1 MADDARSSDNGVRRS
16 ARPLIEECAAVAD
29 TDAVPSPAP
38 DAALRGDIK
47 ALGEL
52 LGQTLV
58 RQEGQQLLDLVEQ
71 VRALTR
77 SAEPGAADEA
87 QAQLAELDLATAI
100 RLVRAF
106 SNYFYLANVTEQAH
120 RARELH
126 AERATSGSWLA
137 RAVDRIGVAIAD
149 PESKVTRDWVEEVVN
164 RLSARPVFTAHPTE
178 AARRTILGK
187 LRQIA
192 LLLDANPFPQ
202 PGTATDPV
210 AQRRAER
217 RLQELVESLWQT
229 DELRVAR
236 PEPTDEARNA
246 LYYLDELHSGAVPDV
261 LDELAAELERIGVKL
276 PVDARPLSFGTWIGG
291 DRDGNP
297 NVTPLLTLEILALQ
311 HERAVDDALKIVDG
325 LRNSLSTSTRIAK
338 ITPELEESLA
348 QDLAALPDI
357 PARYKRLNQEEPYRL
372 KATCV
377 RQKLLNTKKR
387 IAKGRA
393 HVPGHD
399 YLNGE
404 ELVADLLLMRDSL
417 LADRGELIARGSL
430 DQVIRTVSAFGLQ
443 LATLDVRE
451 HADAHHHA
459 IGQLIDRLGIES
471 WRYEDMPRE
480 YRAGLLAKEL
490 RSRRPLAKL
499 PEKIHRNGVEG
510 FDAWGGASP
519 ILDETGAKTFG
530 VFTAIR
536 ETIERFGPD
545 VIESYIISMCRG
557 VDDVYAAVLLAREAG
572 LIDLRGGRA
581 QIGFVPLLEQVS
593 ELRQADTILG
603 ELLNDPSYRK
613 LVRLRGDVQ
622 EIMLGYSDSNKDAGI
637 ATSQWEIHLAQ
648 RKLRD
653 VAHRHGVRLR
663 LFHGRGGTVG
673 RGGGPT
679 HEAIL
684 AQPWGTLEGE
694 IKVTEQGEVISD
706 KYALPS
712 LARENLELT
721 VAATLEA
728 SVLHLGPRQSADALA
743 RWSAAMGGISDA
755 AYARYRQLADDPDL
769 PRYFLASTPVDQLGD
784 LHLGS
789 RPSRRPD
796 SGAGLEG
803 LRAIPWVFG
812 WTQSRQI
819 VPGWFGVG
827 TGLASAYAAGHD
839 DVLKEMYED
848 WHFFRNF
855 LSNVAMTLAKTD
867 LRIARLYVEQLVPD
881 ELKHVFDTIVEEH
894 ELTVQ
899 QVLKV
904 SGQTE
909 LLGHDPVLA
918 RTLRIRDRYLDPIS
932 YLQVALL
939 KRHREA
945 LAAGETPDPQLSRAL
960 LLTVNGVAAGLRNTG

>member
-1 MADDARSSDNGVRRS
+1 MADTSAVSS
-16 ARPLIEECAAVAD
+16 P
-29 TDAVPSPAP
+29 PSVSP
-38 DAALRGDIK
+38 DAALRSDIK

-58 RQEGQQLLDLVEQ
+58 RQEGQALFDLVEQ
-71 VRALTR
+71 IRALTR

-87 QAQLAELDLATAI
+87 QARLAEVDLATAI

-126 AERATSGSWLA
+126 AERNTTGSWLS
-137 RAVDRIGVAIAD
+137 RAVNRIGAAIED
-149 PESKVTRDWVEEVVN
+149 PESKVTRDWVEEVIS
-164 RLSARPVFTAHPTE
+164 RLSVRPVFTAHPTE

-192 LLLDANPFPQ
+192 LLLDANPFSQ

-217 RLQELVESLWQT
+217 RLEELVESLWQT

-246 LYYLDELHSGAVPDV
+246 LYYLDELHGNAVPDV
-261 LDELAAELERIGVKL
+261 LDELASELERIGVKL
-276 PVDARPLSFGTWIGG
+276 PVDARPLSFGSWIGG

-311 HERAVDDALKIVDG
+311 HERAVDDALKIVDR
-325 LRNSLSTSTRIAK
+325 LRNSLSTSQRIAS
-338 ITPELEESLA
+338 ITPELQASVDH
-348 QDLAALPDI
+348 DLAVLSDI

-387 IAKGRA
+387 IHKSRP
-393 HVPGHD
+393 HVPGQD

-443 LATLDVRE
+443 LATLDIRE

-499 PEKIHRNGVEG
+499 PEKIHRDRRVTGVAADEEG
-510 FDAWGGASP
+510 FDAWGGAAP
-519 ILDETGAKTFG
+519 LLDDAGAKTFG
-530 VFTAIR
+530 IFTAIR

-581 QIGFVPLLEQVS
+581 EIGFVPLLEQVS

-622 EIMLGYSDSNKDAGI
+622 EVMLGYSDSNKDAGI
-637 ATSQWEIHLAQ
+637 TTSQWEIHLAQ

-679 HEAIL
+679 HEAIM

-706 KYALPS
+706 KYALPG

-728 SVLHLGPRQSADALA
+728 SVLHLGPRQSADALS
-743 RWSAAMGGISDA
+743 RWTTTMSGISDA

-769 PRYFLASTPVDQLGD
+769 PRYFLTSTPVDQLGD

-796 SGAGLEG
+796 AGAGLES

-827 TGLASAYAAGHD
+827 TGLASAYEAGQD
-839 DVLKEMYED
+839 DVLREMYED

-867 LRIARLYVEQLVPD
+867 LRIARLYVEQLVPE
-881 ELKHVFDTIVEEH
+881 ELRPVFDRIVEEH
-894 ELTVQ
+894 DLTVQ

-904 SGQTE
+904 TGQDE

-918 RTLRIRDRYLDPIS
+918 RTLQVRDRYLAPMS

-945 LAAGETPDPQLSRAL
+945 TAAGEVPDSQLSRAL

>member
-1 MADDARSSDNGVRRS
+1 
-16 ARPLIEECAAVAD
+16 VAD
-29 TDAVPSPAP
+29 IDAVSSPPPPAP

-58 RQEGQQLLDLVEQ
+58 RQEGQYLLDLVEQ
-71 VRALTR
+71 IRALTR
-77 SAEPGAADEA
+77 SAEPDAADDA
-87 QAQLAELDLATAI
+87 QARLAELDLATAI

-106 SNYFYLANVTEQAH
+106 SNYFYLANVTEQVH

-126 AERATSGSWLA
+126 TERATSGSWLT
-137 RAVDRIGVAIAD
+137 RAVDRIGAAIED
-149 PESKVTRDWVEEVVN
+149 PESKVTRDWVEEVVS

-192 LLLDANPFPQ
+192 LLLDSNPFPQ
-202 PGTATDPV
+202 AGTLTDPV
-210 AQRRAER
+210 VQRRAER

-246 LYYLDELHSGAVPDV
+246 LYYLDELHGGAVPDV

-276 PVDARPLSFGTWIGG
+276 PVDARPLTFGNWIGG

-297 NVTPLLTLEILALQ
+297 NVTPLLTLEILGLQ
-311 HERAVDDALKIVDG
+311 HERAVDDALKIVEG
-325 LRNSLSTSTRIAK
+325 LRNSLSTSTRNAR
-338 ITPELEESLA
+338 ITPELQESVA
-348 QDLAALPDI
+348 RDLEALPDI
-357 PARYKRLNQEEPYRL
+357 PARYKRQNQEEPYRL
-372 KATCV
+372 KATCI

-387 IAKGRA
+387 IGENRP
-393 HVPGHD
+393 HVPGQD
-399 YLNGE
+399 YLNGD

-443 LATLDVRE
+443 LATMDIRE
-451 HADAHHHA
+451 HADAHHQA

-499 PEKIHRNGVEG
+499 PERIHRDGIEG
-510 FDAWGGASP
+510 FDAWAGATP
-519 ILDETGAKTFG
+519 LLDEDGAKTFG
-530 VFTAIR
+530 IFTAIR

-581 QIGFVPLLEQVS
+581 EIGFVPLLEQVS

-637 ATSQWEIHLAQ
+637 STSQWEIHLAQ

-706 KYALPS
+706 KYALPT

-721 VAATLEA
+721 IAATLEA

-743 RWSAAMGGISDA
+743 RWTATMSGISDTA
-755 AYARYRQLADDPDL
+755 FARYRQLADDPDL

-789 RPSRRPD
+789 RPSKRPD

-827 TGLASAYAAGHD
+827 TGLTSAYDAGHE
-839 DVLKEMYED
+839 DVLAEMYRD

-894 ELTVQ
+894 DLTVR
-899 QVLKV
+899 QVLRV
-904 SGQTE
+904 TGQTE
-909 LLGHDPVLA
+909 LLGHDPALA
-918 RTLRIRDRYLDPIS
+918 RTLEVRDRYLAPIS

-939 KRHREA
+939 KRHRDA
-945 LAAGETPDPQLSRAL
+945 LAAGQEPDPQLSRAL

>member
-1 MADDARSSDNGVRRS
+1 MADSV
-16 ARPLIEECAAVAD
+16 
-29 TDAVPSPAP
+29 TDAVSTPPPAP

-58 RQEGQQLLDLVEQ
+58 RQEGKALFDLVEQ
-71 VRALTR
+71 IRALTR
-77 SAEPGAADEA
+77 SPEPGAADEA
-87 QAQLAELDLATAI
+87 QARLAEIDLGTAI

-106 SNYFYLANVTEQAH
+106 SNYFYLANVTEQVH

-126 AERATSGSWLA
+126 GERATSGSWLS
-137 RAVDRIGVAIAD
+137 RAVDRIGAAIED
-149 PESKVTRDWVEEVVN
+149 PESKVTKDWVEEVVG

-192 LLLDANPFPQ
+192 LLLDSNPFPQ
-202 PGTATDPV
+202 PGTVTDPV
-210 AQRRAER
+210 ARRRAER
-217 RLQELVESLWQT
+217 RLEELVESLWQT
-229 DELRVAR
+229 DELRVSR

-246 LYYLDELHSGAVPDV
+246 LYYLDELHGSAVPDV
-261 LDELAAELERIGVKL
+261 LDELAAELERIGVRL
-276 PVDARPLSFGTWIGG
+276 PVDARPLSFGSWIGG

-311 HERAVDDALKIVDG
+311 HERAVDDALKVVEG
-325 LRNSLSTSTRIAK
+325 LRNTLSTSTRIAD
-338 ITPELEESLA
+338 ITPQLEESLA
-348 QDLAALPDI
+348 RDLAALPDI
-357 PARYKRLNQEEPYRL
+357 PARYRRLNQEEPYRL
-372 KATCV
+372 KANCV
-377 RQKLLNTKKR
+377 RQKLLNTRKR
-387 IAKGRA
+387 IAKSRA
-393 HVPGHD
+393 HVPGQD
-399 YLNGE
+399 YLNGD
-404 ELVADLLLMRDSL
+404 ELVADLMLMRDSL

-451 HADAHHHA
+451 HADAHHQA

-499 PEKIHRNGVEG
+499 PEKIHRDGFED
-510 FDAWGGASP
+510 FDAWGGAAP
-519 ILDETGAKTFG
+519 LLDEAGSRTFG
-530 VFTAIR
+530 IFTAIR

-581 QIGFVPLLEQVS
+581 EIGFVPLLEQVS

-622 EIMLGYSDSNKDAGI
+622 EVMLGYSDSNKDAGI

-679 HEAIL
+679 HEAIM

-743 RWSAAMGGISDA
+743 RWTATMSGISDA
-755 AYARYRQLADDPDL
+755 AYVRYRELVEDPDL

-827 TGLASAYAAGHD
+827 TGLASAYAAGQD
-839 DVLKEMYED
+839 EVLAEMYED

-881 ELKHVFDTIVEEH
+881 ELKHVFDRIVEEH
-894 ELTVQ
+894 ELTVR

-904 SGQTE
+904 TGQSE
-909 LLGHDPVLA
+909 LLGHNPVLA
-918 RTLRIRDRYLDPIS
+918 RTLEVRDRYLDPIS

-939 KRHREA
+939 KRHRDALEA
-945 LAAGETPDPQLSRAL
+945 QETPDPQLSRAL

>member
-1 MADDARSSDNGVRRS
+1 MPEPVTSESVD
-16 ARPLIEECAAVAD
+16 PP
-29 TDAVPSPAP
+29 PSP
-38 DAALRGDIK
+38 DAALRADIK
-47 ALGEL
+47 SLGEL
-52 LGQTLV
+52 LGRTLV
-58 RQEGQQLLDLVEQ
+58 RQEGQELFDLVEE

-77 SAEPGAADEA
+77 SDDPADGERA
-87 QAQLAELDLATAI
+87 VERLAEIDLATTI

-106 SNYFYLANVTEQAH
+106 SSYFYLANVTEQVH
-120 RARELH
+120 RGRELH
-126 AERATSGSWLA
+126 NQRATVGSWLTQA
-137 RAVDRIGVAIAD
+137 IDRIAAAIED
-149 PESKVTRDWVEEVVN
+149 PESKVTRDWVEQVVSY
-164 RLSARPVFTAHPTE
+164 LSIRPVFTAHPTE
-178 AARRTILGK
+178 AARRTILTK

-192 LLLDANPFPQ
+192 LLLDANPF
-202 PGTATDPV
+202 TEASDPV
-210 AQRRAER
+210 ARRRAER
-217 RLQELVESLWQT
+217 RLEELVESLWQT

-246 LYYLDELHSGAVPDV
+246 LYYLDELHAGAVPDV
-261 LDELAAELERIGVKL
+261 LDELAAELDRIDVSL
-276 PVDARPLSFGTWIGG
+276 PVDARPLSFGSWIGG

-297 NVTPLLTLEILALQ
+297 NVTPQLTLEILSLQ
-311 HERAVDDALKIVDG
+311 HERAIDDALKVVEQ
-325 LRNSLSTSTRIAK
+325 LRATLSTSKRIARV
-338 ITPELEESLA
+338 TPQLEASVEA
-348 QDLAALPDI
+348 DLAVLTDI
-357 PARYKRLNQEEPYRL
+357 APRYKRLNQEEPYRL
-372 KATCV
+372 KAICV
-377 RQKLLNTKKR
+377 RQKLINTRHR
-387 IAKGRA
+387 IAEQRP
-393 HVPGHD
+393 HVPGLD
-399 YLNGE
+399 YLNGD
-404 ELVADLLLMRDSL
+404 ELVADLLLMRESL

-430 DQVIRTVSAFGLQ
+430 DQVIRTLSAFGLQ

-459 IGQLIDRLGIES
+459 VGQLIDRLGGES
-471 WRYEDMPRE
+471 WRYEDMPRD
-480 YRAGLLAKEL
+480 YRSGLLAKEL
-490 RSRRPLAKL
+490 RSRRPLALL
-499 PEKIHRNGVEG
+499 PSAIHRAP
-510 FDAWGGASP
+510 DPATATP
-519 ILDETGAKTFG
+519 LLDEAGARTFG
-530 VFTAIR
+530 IFTAIR
-536 ETIERFGPD
+536 EAIDRFGPA

-572 LIDLRGGRA
+572 LIDLRGERA
-581 QIGFVPLLEQVS
+581 AIGFVPLLETVE
-593 ELRQADTILG
+593 ELRQSDTILN
-603 ELLNDPSYRK
+603 ELLSDPSYRK

-622 EIMLGYSDSNKDAGI
+622 EVMLGYSDSNKEAGI
-637 ATSQWEIHLAQ
+637 TTSQWEIHLAQ

-653 VAHRHGVRLR
+653 VAHRHGIRLR

-679 HEAIL
+679 HDAIL

-706 KYALPS
+706 KYALAA

-743 RWSAAMGGISDA
+743 RWTATMSGISDA
-755 AYARYRQLADDPDL
+755 AFARYRALVEDPDL
-769 PRYFLASTPVDQLGD
+769 PKYFLASTPVDQLGD

-796 SGAGLEG
+796 SGAGLTG

-827 TGLASAYAAGHD
+827 TGLAAAYEAGHA
-839 DVLKEMYED
+839 DVLAEMFEE

-855 LSNVAMTLAKTD
+855 LSNVSMTLAKTD
-867 LRIARLYVEQLVPD
+867 LTIAARYVDQLVAP
-881 ELKHVFDTIVEEH
+881 ELRHIFETIKAEH
-894 ELTVQ
+894 ELTIR
-899 QVLKV
+899 QVLRA
-904 SGQTE
+904 SGQE
-909 LLGHDPVLA
+909 QLLGHDPVLA

-945 LAAGETPDPQLSRAL
+945 VAAGQETEPQLARAL

>member
-1 MADDARSSDNGVRRS
+1 
-16 ARPLIEECAAVAD
+16 VAD
-29 TDAVPSPAP
+29 TETVSSSPPPTSASTAADGAPAP

-58 RQEGQQLLDLVEQ
+58 RQEGQYLFDLVEQ
-71 VRALTR
+71 IRALTR
-77 SAEPGAADEA
+77 STEPGAGDEA
-87 QAQLAELDLATAI
+87 QARLAEIDLATAI

-106 SNYFYLANVTEQAH
+106 SSYFYLANVTEQVH
-120 RARELH
+120 RGRELH
-126 AERATSGSWLA
+126 SERATSGSWLS
-137 RAVDRIGVAIAD
+137 RAVDRIGAAIED
-149 PESKVTRDWVEEVVN
+149 PESKVTKDWVEEVVG

-192 LLLDANPFPQ
+192 LLLDSNPFPQ

-210 AQRRAER
+210 LQRRAER

-246 LYYLDELHSGAVPDV
+246 LYYLDELHGSAVPDV
-261 LDELAAELERIGVKL
+261 LDELAAELERIGVRL
-276 PVDARPLSFGTWIGG
+276 PVDARPLSFGSWIGG

-311 HERAVDDALKIVDG
+311 HERAVDDALKVVEG
-325 LRNSLSTSTRIAK
+325 LRNSLSTSKRIAG
-338 ITPELEESLA
+338 ITPQLEESLA
-348 QDLAALPDI
+348 RDLAALPDI
-357 PARYKRLNQEEPYRL
+357 PARYRRQNVEEPYRL

-377 RQKLLNTKKR
+377 RQKLLNTRKR
-387 IAKGRA
+387 IAKSRA
-393 HVPGHD
+393 HVPGQD
-399 YLNGE
+399 YLNGD
-404 ELVADLLLMRDSL
+404 ELVADLMLMRDSL

-451 HADAHHHA
+451 HADAHHQA

-499 PEKIHRNGVEG
+499 PEKMHRDGLEG
-510 FDAWGGASP
+510 FDAWGGAAP
-519 ILDETGAKTFG
+519 LLDPAGAKTFG
-530 VFTAIR
+530 IFTAIR

-581 QIGFVPLLEQVS
+581 EIGFVPLLEQVS

-622 EIMLGYSDSNKDAGI
+622 EVMLGYSDSNKDAGI
-637 ATSQWEIHLAQ
+637 TTSQWEIHLAQ

-679 HEAIL
+679 HEAIM

-728 SVLHLGPRQSADALA
+728 SVLHLGPRQSTDALA
-743 RWSAAMGGISDA
+743 RWTATMSGISDA
-755 AYARYRQLADDPDL
+755 AYARYRRLVEDPDL

-827 TGLASAYAAGHD
+827 SGLAAAYEAGHD
-839 DVLKEMYED
+839 EVLSEMYED

-867 LRIARLYVEQLVPD
+867 LRIARLYVEQLVPE
-881 ELKHVFDTIVEEH
+881 ELRHVFDEIVEEH

-904 SGQTE
+904 TGQSE

-918 RTLRIRDRYLDPIS
+918 RTLQVRDRYLDPIS

-939 KRHREA
+939 KRHRDA
-945 LAAGETPDPQLSRAL
+945 LAAQQTPDSQLSRAL

>member
-1 MADDARSSDNGVRRS
+1 
-16 ARPLIEECAAVAD
+16 VAD
-29 TDAVPSPAP
+29 TDAVTSPAP

-58 RQEGQQLLDLVEQ
+58 RQEGRQLLDLVEQ

-137 RAVDRIGVAIAD
+137 RAVDRIGAAIED

-217 RLQELVESLWQT
+217 RLQELIESLWQT

-246 LYYLDELHSGAVPDV
+246 LYYLDELHGSAVPDV

-311 HERAVDDALKIVDG
+311 HERAVDDALKIVEG
-325 LRNSLSTSTRIAK
+325 LRNNLSTSKRIAG

-348 QDLAALPDI
+348 KDLAALPDI

-377 RQKLLNTKKR
+377 RQKLLNTRKR

-519 ILDETGAKTFG
+519 LLDEAGAKTFG

-755 AYARYRQLADDPDL
+755 AYSRYRQLADDPDL

-894 ELTVQ
+894 ELTVR

-939 KRHREA
+939 KRHRDA

>member
-1 MADDARSSDNGVRRS
+1 M
-16 ARPLIEECAAVAD
+16 AD
-29 TDAVPSPAP
+29 TDAVTSPPPPAP

-58 RQEGQQLLDLVEQ
+58 RQEGQYLLDLVEQ
-71 VRALTR
+71 IRALTR
-77 SAEPGAADEA
+77 SAEPGAAD
-87 QAQLAELDLATAI
+87 QAQSRLAELDLATAI

-106 SNYFYLANVTEQAH
+106 SNYFYLANVTEQVH

-126 AERATSGSWLA
+126 TERATSGSWLA
-137 RAVDRIGVAIAD
+137 RAVDRIGAAIDD
-149 PESKVTRDWVEEVVN
+149 PESKVTRDWVEEVVG

-192 LLLDANPFPQ
+192 LLLDSNPFPQ
-202 PGTATDPV
+202 LGTLTDPV

-261 LDELAAELERIGVKL
+261 LDELAAELERIGVRL

-311 HERAVDDALKIVDG
+311 HERAVDDALKIVEG
-325 LRNSLSTSTRIAK
+325 LRNSLSTSKRIAR
-338 ITPELEESLA
+338 ITPELEESVA
-348 QDLAALPDI
+348 RDLEALPDI

-377 RQKLLNTKKR
+377 RQKLLNTRKR
-387 IAKGRA
+387 IGKGRP

-399 YLNGE
+399 SLNGE

-443 LATLDVRE
+443 LATLDIRE
-451 HADAHHHA
+451 HADAHHQA

-499 PEKIHRNGVEG
+499 PEKIHRDGLEG
-510 FDAWGGASP
+510 FDAWGGAAP
-519 ILDETGAKTFG
+519 LLDEAGAKTFG
-530 VFTAIR
+530 IFTAIR

-581 QIGFVPLLEQVS
+581 EIGFVPLLEQVS

-743 RWSAAMGGISDA
+743 RWTATMSGISDA
-755 AYARYRQLADDPDL
+755 AFARYRQLSDDPDL

-789 RPSRRPD
+789 RPSKRPD

-827 TGLASAYAAGHD
+827 TGLTSAYEAGHA
-839 DVLKEMYED
+839 DVLAEMYED

-881 ELKHVFDTIVEEH
+881 DLKHLFDTIVEEH
-894 ELTVQ
+894 NLTVQ

-904 SGQTE
+904 TGQSE

-918 RTLRIRDRYLDPIS
+918 RTLEVRDRYLAPMS

-939 KRHREA
+939 KRHRDA
-945 LAAGETPDPQLSRAL
+945 QAAGEAPDPQLSRAL

>member
-1 MADDARSSDNGVRRS
+1 
-16 ARPLIEECAAVAD
+16 VAD
-29 TDAVPSPAP
+29 IDAVPSPSPAPTP

-58 RQEGQQLLDLVEQ
+58 RQEGQYLLDLVEQ
-71 VRALTR
+71 IRALTR
-77 SAEPGAADEA
+77 SAEPGATDEA
-87 QAQLAELDLATAI
+87 QARLAELDLATAI

-106 SNYFYLANVTEQAH
+106 SNYFYLANVTEQVH

-126 AERATSGSWLA
+126 TERATSGSWLS
-137 RAVDRIGVAIAD
+137 RAVDRIGAAIED
-149 PESKVTRDWVEEVVN
+149 PESKVTRDWVEEVVG

-192 LLLDANPFPQ
+192 LLLDSNPFPQ
-202 PGTATDPV
+202 VGTVTDPV
-210 AQRRAER
+210 TQRRAER

-246 LYYLDELHSGAVPDV
+246 LYYLDELHGGAVPDV

-276 PVDARPLSFGTWIGG
+276 PVDARPLTFGSWIGG

-297 NVTPLLTLEILALQ
+297 NVTPLLTLEILGLQ
-311 HERAVDDALKIVDG
+311 HERAVDDALKIVEG
-325 LRNSLSTSTRIAK
+325 LRNSLSTSTRIAE

-348 QDLAALPDI
+348 RDLAALPDI
-357 PARYKRLNQEEPYRL
+357 PARYKRQNQEEPYRL

-377 RQKLLNTKKR
+377 RQKLLNTRKR
-387 IAKGRA
+387 IAKSRA

-404 ELVADLLLMRDSL
+404 ELVGDLLLMRDSL

-443 LATLDVRE
+443 LATMDIRE
-451 HADAHHHA
+451 HADAHHQA

-499 PEKIHRNGVEG
+499 PERIHRDGIEG
-510 FDAWGGASP
+510 FDAWGGAAP
-519 ILDETGAKTFG
+519 LLDEAGAKTFG
-530 VFTAIR
+530 IFTAIR

-581 QIGFVPLLEQVS
+581 EIGFVPLLEQVS
-593 ELRQADTILG
+593 ELRQADTILS

-706 KYALPS
+706 KYALPT

-721 VAATLEA
+721 IAATLEA

-743 RWSAAMGGISDA
+743 RWTATMAGISDSA
-755 AYARYRQLADDPDL
+755 FARYRQLSDDPDL

-789 RPSRRPD
+789 RPSKRPD

-827 TGLASAYAAGHD
+827 TGLASAYDAGHA
-839 DVLKEMYED
+839 DVLAEMYED

-867 LRIARLYVEQLVPD
+867 LRIARLYVEHLVPD

-894 ELTVQ
+894 DLTVE

-904 SGQTE
+904 TGQSE
-909 LLGHDPVLA
+909 LLGHDPALA
-918 RTLRIRDRYLDPIS
+918 RTLEVRDRYLNPMS

-939 KRHREA
+939 KRHRDA
-945 LAAGETPDPQLSRAL
+945 LAAGEEPDPQLSRAL

>member
-1 MADDARSSDNGVRRS
+1 MAD
-16 ARPLIEECAAVAD
+16 I
-29 TDAVPSPAP
+29 DAVTSPPPPVPTP

-58 RQEGQQLLDLVEQ
+58 RQEGQYLLDLVEQ
-71 VRALTR
+71 IRALTR
-77 SAEPGAADEA
+77 SAEPEAADEA
-87 QAQLAELDLATAI
+87 QARLAELDLAAAI

-106 SNYFYLANVTEQAH
+106 SNYFYLANVTEQVH

-126 AERATSGSWLA
+126 TERATSGSWLS
-137 RAVDRIGVAIAD
+137 RAVDRIGAAIED
-149 PESKVTRDWVEEVVN
+149 PESKVTKDWVEEVVG

-192 LLLDANPFPQ
+192 LLLDSNPFPQ
-202 PGTATDPV
+202 QGTLTDPV
-210 AQRRAER
+210 VQRRAER

-246 LYYLDELHSGAVPDV
+246 LYYLDELHGGAVPDV

-276 PVDARPLSFGTWIGG
+276 PVDAKPLTFGSWIGG

-297 NVTPLLTLEILALQ
+297 NVTPLLTLEILGLQ

-325 LRNSLSTSTRIAK
+325 LRNSLSTSTRIAQ
-338 ITPELEESLA
+338 ITPELEASVA
-348 QDLAALPDI
+348 RDLAALPDI
-357 PARYKRLNQEEPYRL
+357 PARYKRQNLEEPYRL

-377 RQKLLNTKKR
+377 RQKLLNTRKR
-387 IAKGRA
+387 ISKSRP

-430 DQVIRTVSAFGLQ
+430 DQVIRTISAFGLQ
-443 LATLDVRE
+443 LATMDIRE
-451 HADAHHHA
+451 HADAHHQA

-499 PEKIHRNGVEG
+499 PERIHRDGIEG
-510 FDAWGGASP
+510 FDAWGGAAP
-519 ILDETGAKTFG
+519 LLDEAGAKTFG
-530 VFTAIR
+530 IFTAIR

-581 QIGFVPLLEQVS
+581 EIGFVPLLEQVS
-593 ELRQADTILG
+593 ELRQADTILS

-706 KYALPS
+706 KYALPT

-743 RWSAAMGGISDA
+743 RWTATMAGISDA
-755 AYARYRQLADDPDL
+755 AFARYRQLSDDPDL

-789 RPSRRPD
+789 RPSKRPD

-827 TGLASAYAAGHD
+827 TGLTSAYDAGHE
-839 DVLKEMYED
+839 DVLAEMYED

-881 ELKHVFDTIVEEH
+881 DLKHVFDTIVEEH
-894 ELTVQ
+894 DLTVR
-899 QVLKV
+899 QVLRV
-904 SGQTE
+904 TGQSE
-909 LLGHDPVLA
+909 LLGHDPALA
-918 RTLRIRDRYLDPIS
+918 RTLEVRDRYLAPIS

-939 KRHREA
+939 KRHRDA
-945 LAAGETPDPQLSRAL
+945 LAAGEEPDPQLSRAL

>member
-1 MADDARSSDNGVRRS
+1 MADTA
-16 ARPLIEECAAVAD
+16 
-29 TDAVPSPAP
+29 AVPSPPPAP
-38 DAALRGDIK
+38 PPASDAALRGDIK

-52 LGQTLV
+52 LGRTLV
-58 RQEGQQLLDLVEQ
+58 RQEGEYLFDLVEQ
-71 VRALTR
+71 IRALTR
-77 SAEPGAADEA
+77 SADADAADEA
-87 QAQLAELDLATAI
+87 QARLAEIDLGTAI

-106 SNYFYLANVTEQAH
+106 SSYFYLANVTEQVH

-126 AERATSGSWLA
+126 GERATTGSWLS
-137 RAVDRIGVAIAD
+137 RAVERIGAAIED
-149 PESKVTRDWVEEVVN
+149 PESKVTRDWVEEVIS
-164 RLSARPVFTAHPTE
+164 RLSVRPVFTAHPTE

-202 PGTATDPV
+202 PGTPVDPV
-210 AQRRAER
+210 AQRRASR
-217 RLQELVESLWQT
+217 RLEELVESLWQT
-229 DELRVAR
+229 DELRVTR

-246 LYYLDELHSGAVPDV
+246 LYYLDELHAGAVPDV
-261 LDELAAELERIGVKL
+261 LDELAAELERIGVHL
-276 PVDARPLSFGTWIGG
+276 PVDAKPLSFGSWIGG

-297 NVTPLLTLEILALQ
+297 NVTPTLTLEILGLQ
-311 HERAVDDALKIVDG
+311 HERAIDDALKLVEG
-325 LRNSLSTSTRIAK
+325 LRGSLSTSKRIARVA
-338 ITPELEESLA
+338 PELEESLA
-348 QDLAALPDI
+348 RDLEALPDI
-357 PARYKRLNQEEPYRL
+357 PARYRRQNLEEPYRL
-372 KATCV
+372 KATCI
-377 RQKLLNTKKR
+377 REKLLNTRKR
-387 IAKGRA
+387 IAKSRP
-393 HVPGHD
+393 HVPGQD

-430 DQVIRTVSAFGLQ
+430 NQVIRTISAFGLQ

-459 IGQLIDRLGIES
+459 VGQLIDRLGGEA
-471 WRYEDMPRE
+471 WRYDDMPRD

-499 PEKIHRNGVEG
+499 PERAHRQGIEG
-510 FDAWGGASP
+510 FDAWGGATP
-519 ILDETGAKTFG
+519 LLDDAGAKTFG
-530 VFTAIR
+530 IFTAIR
-536 ETIERFGPD
+536 ETIDRFGPD

-581 QIGFVPLLEQVS
+581 AIGFVPLLEMVE
-593 ELRQADTILG
+593 ELRQADAILND
-603 ELLNDPSYRK
+603 LLNDPSYRK

-622 EIMLGYSDSNKDAGI
+622 EVMLGYSDSNKSAGI
-637 ATSQWEIHLAQ
+637 TTSQWEIHLAQ

-679 HEAIL
+679 HEAIM

-728 SVLHLGPRQSADALA
+728 SVLHLGPRQSSDALA
-743 RWSAAMGGISDA
+743 RWTATMSGISDA
-755 AYARYRQLADDPDL
+755 AFAEYRGLVDDPDL

-827 TGLASAYAAGHD
+827 TGLAWAYEAGHA

-881 ELKHVFDTIVEEH
+881 HLRHVFDRIVEEH

-904 SGQTE
+904 TGQSE
-909 LLGHDPVLA
+909 LLGTDPVLA
-918 RTLRIRDRYLDPIS
+918 RTLQVRDRYLDPIS

-939 KRHREA
+939 KRHRDTV
-945 LAAGETPDPQLSRAL
+945 AAGQEPDSQLSRAL

>member
-1 MADDARSSDNGVRRS
+1 M
-16 ARPLIEECAAVAD
+16 AD
-29 TDAVPSPAP
+29 TDAVSTSPPRSAADAPAP

-47 ALGEL
+47 ALGEV
-52 LGQTLV
+52 LGRTLV
-58 RQEGQQLLDLVEQ
+58 RQEGRELFDLVEEI
-71 VRALTR
+71 RALTR

-87 QAQLAELDLATAI
+87 QGRLAQIDLATAI

-137 RAVDRIGVAIAD
+137 RAVDRIGAAIED
-149 PESKVTRDWVEEVVN
+149 PESKVTRDWAEEVVG

-178 AARRTILGK
+178 AARRTILAK

-192 LLLDANPFPQ
+192 LLLDDNPFPQ
-202 PGTATDPV
+202 PGTITDPV

-217 RLQELVESLWQT
+217 RLEELVESLWQT
-229 DELRVAR
+229 DELRVVR

-246 LYYLDELHSGAVPDV
+246 LYYLDELHGSAVPDV
-261 LDELAAELERIGVKL
+261 LDELAAELERIGVRL
-276 PVDARPLSFGTWIGG
+276 PVDARPLSFGSWIGG

-297 NVTPLLTLEILALQ
+297 NVTPQLTLEILALQ
-311 HERAVDDALKIVDG
+311 HERAVDDALKVVDG
-325 LRNSLSTSTRIAK
+325 LRSSLSTSKRIAN
-338 ITPELEESLA
+338 ITPQLEESLER
-348 QDLAALPDI
+348 DLEALPDI
-357 PARYKRLNQEEPYRL
+357 PARYRRLNLEEPYRL
-372 KATCV
+372 KATCI
-377 RQKLLNTKKR
+377 RQKLLNTRKR
-387 IAKGRA
+387 ISKSRA
-393 HVPGHD
+393 HVPGQD

-404 ELVADLLLMRDSL
+404 ELVADLMLMRDSL

-451 HADAHHHA
+451 HADAHHQA

-499 PEKIHRNGVEG
+499 PEKMHRDRLVSASAEG
-510 FDAWGGASP
+510 FDAWGGAAP
-519 ILDETGAKTFG
+519 LLDEAGSRTFG
-530 VFTAIR
+530 IFTAIR
-536 ETIERFGPD
+536 ETIDRFGPD

-581 QIGFVPLLEQVS
+581 EIGFVPLLEQVS
-593 ELRQADTILG
+593 ELRQADTILS

-622 EIMLGYSDSNKDAGI
+622 EVMLGYSDSNKDAGI
-637 ATSQWEIHLAQ
+637 TTSQWEIHLAQ

-679 HEAIL
+679 HEAIM

-743 RWSAAMGGISDA
+743 RWTATMSGISDA
-755 AYARYRQLADDPDL
+755 AYARYRDLVEDQDL

-827 TGLASAYAAGHD
+827 TGLASAYDAGLER
-839 DVLKEMYED
+839 VLAEMYED

-867 LRIARLYVEQLVPD
+867 LRIARLYVEQLVPQ
-881 ELKHVFDTIVEEH
+881 ELRHVFDTIVEEH
-894 ELTVQ
+894 DLTVR

-904 SGQTE
+904 TGQSE

-918 RTLRIRDRYLDPIS
+918 RTLQVRDRYLDPIS

-939 KRHREA
+939 KRHREG
-945 LAAGETPDPQLSRAL
+945 AAAQQTPDPQLNRAL

>member
-1 MADDARSSDNGVRRS
+1 MPQSETRNPADQ
-16 ARPLIEECAAVAD
+16 P
-29 TDAVPSPAP
+29 PAP
-38 DAALRGDIK
+38 DAALRTDIK
-47 ALGEL
+47 SLGEL
-52 LGQTLV
+52 LGRTLV
-58 RQEGQQLLDLVEQ
+58 RQEGQELFDLVEE

-77 SAEPGAADEA
+77 SDDPQDGERAVRR
-87 QAQLAELDLATAI
+87 LAEIDLATAI

-106 SNYFYLANVTEQAH
+106 SAYFYLANVTEQVH
-120 RARELH
+120 RGRELH
-126 AERATSGSWLA
+126 TQRGTVGSWLTQA
-137 RAVDRIGVAIAD
+137 IDRIAAAIED
-149 PESKVTRDWVEEVVN
+149 PESKVTHEWVEQVVSY
-164 RLSARPVFTAHPTE
+164 LSVRPVFTAHPTE
-178 AARRTILGK
+178 AARRTILSK

-192 LLLDANPFPQ
+192 LLLDATPFVPT
-202 PGTATDPV
+202 GDPV
-210 AQRRAER
+210 VRRRAER
-217 RLQELVESLWQT
+217 RLAELVESLWQT

-246 LYYLDELHSGAVPDV
+246 LYYLDELHASAVPDV
-261 LDELAAELERIGVKL
+261 LDELAAELDRISVTL
-276 PVDARPLSFGTWIGG
+276 PVDARPLSFGSWIGG

-297 NVTPLLTLEILALQ
+297 NVTPQLTLEILGLQ
-311 HERAVDDALKIVDG
+311 HERAIGDALKVVG
-325 LRNSLSTSTRIAK
+325 QLQNSLSTSTRIANV
-338 ITPELEESLA
+338 TPALEQSVEA
-348 QDLAALPDI
+348 DLAALGDGVAP
-357 PARYKRLNQEEPYRL
+357 RYRRLNQEEPYRL
-372 KATCV
+372 KAICV
-377 RQKLLNTKKR
+377 RQKLINTRNR
-387 IAKGRA
+387 IAERRP
-393 HVPGHD
+393 HVPGQD
-399 YLNGE
+399 YLSGD
-404 ELVADLLLMRDSL
+404 ELIADLVLMRESL
-417 LADRGELIARGSL
+417 LADRGELIARGAL
-430 DQVIRTVSAFGLQ
+430 DQVIRTVSAFGLH

-459 IGQLIDRLGIES
+459 IGQLIDRLGGES
-471 WRYEDMPRE
+471 WRYEDMPRD
-480 YRAGLLAKEL
+480 YRTGLLAKEL
-490 RSRRPLAKL
+490 RSRRPLALL
-499 PEKIHRNGVEG
+499 PAAIHRAA
-510 FDAWGGASP
+510 DPATATP
-519 ILDETGAKTFG
+519 RLDEAGARTLG
-530 VFTAIR
+530 IFTAIR
-536 ETIERFGPD
+536 EAIDRFGPH

-572 LIDLRGGRA
+572 LIDLRGERA
-581 QIGFVPLLEQVS
+581 AIGFVPLLETVS
-593 ELRQADTILG
+593 ELRQADSILND
-603 ELLNDPSYRK
+603 LLSDPSYRK

-622 EIMLGYSDSNKDAGI
+622 EVMLGYSDSCKEAGI

-679 HEAIL
+679 HDAIL

-743 RWSAAMGGISDA
+743 RWSATMAGISDA
-755 AYARYRQLADDPDL
+755 AFARYRGLVEDPDL
-769 PRYFLASTPVDQLGD
+769 PKYFLASTPVDQLGD

-827 TGLASAYAAGHD
+827 TGLAAAYEAGHAE
-839 DVLKEMYED
+839 VLAEMFGQ

-855 LSNVAMTLAKTD
+855 LSNVSMTLAKTD
-867 LRIARLYVEQLVPD
+867 LAIAQRYVDQLVPD
-881 ELKHVFDTIVEEH
+881 ELKHVFEVIKQEH
-894 ELTVQ
+894 ELTVR
-899 QVLKV
+899 QVLRV
-904 SGQTE
+904 SGQSE
-909 LLGHDPVLA
+909 LLGHDPVLN
-918 RTLRIRDRYLDPIS
+918 RTLRIRDGYLDPIS

-945 LAAGETPDPQLSRAL
+945 VAAGREVEPQLTRAL

>member
-1 MADDARSSDNGVRRS
+1 MPEPETPD
-16 ARPLIEECAAVAD
+16 VAD
-29 TDAVPSPAP
+29 QSSSRSPDQPPAPDQPPSP
-38 DAALRGDIK
+38 DAALRTDIK
-47 ALGEL
+47 FLGEL
-52 LGQTLV
+52 LGRTLV
-58 RQEGQQLLDLVEQ
+58 RQEGQELFDLVEE

-77 SAEPGAADEA
+77 SDDPADGERA
-87 QAQLAELDLATAI
+87 VRRLAEIDLATAI

-106 SNYFYLANVTEQAH
+106 STYFFLANVTEQVH
-120 RARELH
+120 RGRELH
-126 AERATSGSWLA
+126 NQRATVGSWLTQA
-137 RAVDRIGVAIAD
+137 IDRIAAAIDD
-149 PESKVTRDWVEEVVN
+149 PESKVTRDWVERVVSY
-164 RLSARPVFTAHPTE
+164 LSIRPVFTAHPTE
-178 AARRTILGK
+178 AARRTILTK

-192 LLLDANPFPQ
+192 LLLDANPYVESS
-202 PGTATDPV
+202 DPV

-217 RLQELVESLWQT
+217 RLAELVESLWQT

-246 LYYLDELHSGAVPDV
+246 LYYLEELHSSAVPDV
-261 LDELAAELERIGVKL
+261 LDELAAELDRIDVTL
-276 PVDARPLSFGTWIGG
+276 PVDARPLSFGSWIGG

-297 NVTPLLTLEILALQ
+297 NVTPQLTLEILSLQ
-311 HERAVDDALKIVDG
+311 HERAIEDALKVVG
-325 LRNSLSTSTRIAK
+325 QLQSSLSTSKRIAR
-338 ITPELEESLA
+338 ITPQLEASVEA
-348 QDLAALPDI
+348 DLAVLTDI
-357 PARYKRLNQEEPYRL
+357 APRYKRLNQEEPYRL
-372 KATCV
+372 KAICI
-377 RQKLLNTKKR
+377 RQKLTNTRRR
-387 IAKGRA
+387 IAERRPHA
-393 HVPGHD
+393 PGQD

-404 ELVADLLLMRDSL
+404 ELVADLLLMRESL

-430 DQVIRTVSAFGLQ
+430 DQVIRTVSAFGLH

-459 IGQLIDRLGIES
+459 VGQLIDRLGGES
-471 WRYEDMPRE
+471 WRYEDMPRD

-490 RSRRPLAKL
+490 RSRRPLALL
-499 PEKIHRNGVEG
+499 PVAIHRAP
-510 FDAWGGASP
+510 DIARATP
-519 ILDETGAKTFG
+519 LLDEAGSRTFG
-530 VFTAIR
+530 IFTAIR
-536 ETIERFGPD
+536 EAIDRFGPN

-572 LIDLRGGRA
+572 LIDLRGDRA
-581 QIGFVPLLEQVS
+581 AIGFVPLLETVS
-593 ELRQADTILG
+593 ELRQADSILND
-603 ELLNDPSYRK
+603 LLSDPSYRK

-622 EIMLGYSDSNKDAGI
+622 EVMLGYSDSNKEAGI
-637 ATSQWEIHLAQ
+637 TTSQWEIHLAQ

-653 VAHRHGVRLR
+653 VAHRHGIRLR

-679 HEAIL
+679 HDAIL

-728 SVLHLGPRQSADALA
+728 SVLHLGPRQSTDALA
-743 RWSAAMGGISDA
+743 RWTATMSGISDA
-755 AYARYRQLADDPDL
+755 AFARYRGLVEDPDL
-769 PRYFLASTPVDQLGD
+769 PKYFLASTPVDQLGD

-796 SGAGLEG
+796 SGAGLAG

-827 TGLASAYAAGHD
+827 TGLAAAYDAGHAE
-839 DVLKEMYED
+839 VLAEMFEQ

-855 LSNVAMTLAKTD
+855 LSNVSMTLAKTD
-867 LRIARLYVEQLVPD
+867 LQIAARYVDQLVPE
-881 ELKHVFDTIVEEH
+881 ELRHVFELIKEEH

-899 QVLKV
+899 QVLRV
-904 SGQTE
+904 SGQE
-909 LLGHDPVLA
+909 QLLGHDPVLA

-945 LAAGETPDPQLSRAL
+945 VAAAREIEPQMTRAL

>member
-1 MADDARSSDNGVRRS
+1 M
-16 ARPLIEECAAVAD
+16 AD

-38 DAALRGDIK
+38 DAALRGDFK

-137 RAVDRIGVAIAD
+137 RAVDRIGAAIED

-311 HERAVDDALKIVDG
+311 HERAVDDALKIVEG
-325 LRNSLSTSTRIAK
+325 LRNNLSTSKRIAG

-348 QDLAALPDI
+348 KDLAALPDI

-377 RQKLLNTKKR
+377 RQKLLNTRKR

-471 WRYEDMPRE
+471 WRYDDMPRE

-499 PEKIHRNGVEG
+499 PEKIHRDGVEG

-519 ILDETGAKTFG
+519 LLDEAGAKTFG

-728 SVLHLGPRQSADALA
+728 SVLHLGPRQSSDALA

-894 ELTVQ
+894 ELTVR

-939 KRHREA
+939 KRHRDA

>member
-1 MADDARSSDNGVRRS
+1 M
-16 ARPLIEECAAVAD
+16 AD
-29 TDAVPSPAP
+29 TDAVPSLTPVIPAP

-58 RQEGQQLLDLVEQ
+58 RQEGQYLLDLVEQ
-71 VRALTR
+71 IRALTR
-77 SAEPGAADEA
+77 SAEPAAADEA
-87 QAQLAELDLATAI
+87 QARLAELDLATAI

-106 SNYFYLANVTEQAH
+106 SNYFYLANVTEQVH

-126 AERATSGSWLA
+126 AERATSGSWLS
-137 RAVDRIGVAIAD
+137 RAVDRIGAAIED
-149 PESKVTRDWVEEVVN
+149 PESKVTRDWVEEVVG

-202 PGTATDPV
+202 PGTVTDPV

-246 LYYLDELHSGAVPDV
+246 LYYLDELHGSAVPDV
-261 LDELAAELERIGVKL
+261 LDELAAELERIGVRL
-276 PVDARPLSFGTWIGG
+276 PVDARPLSFGSWIGG

-311 HERAVDDALKIVDG
+311 HERAVDDALKIVEG
-325 LRNSLSTSTRIAK
+325 LRNTLSTSTRIAA
-338 ITPELEESLA
+338 ITPELEASLA
-348 QDLAALPDI
+348 KDLDALSDI

-377 RQKLLNTKKR
+377 RQKLLNTRKR
-387 IAKGRA
+387 IAESRA
-393 HVPGHD
+393 HVPGQD

-499 PEKIHRNGVEG
+499 PEKLHRDWHVTGRGAAEG
-510 FDAWGGASP
+510 YDAWAGAAP
-519 ILDETGAKTFG
+519 LLDEAGAKTFG
-530 VFTAIR
+530 IFTAIR

-581 QIGFVPLLEQVS
+581 EIGFVPLLEQVS

-622 EIMLGYSDSNKDAGI
+622 EVMLGYSDSNKDAGI
-637 ATSQWEIHLAQ
+637 TTSQWEIHLAQ

-679 HEAIL
+679 HEAIM

-728 SVLHLGPRQSADALA
+728 SVLHLGPRQSSDALA
-743 RWSAAMGGISDA
+743 RWSAAMSGISDA
-755 AYARYRQLADDPDL
+755 AHARYRQLSDDPDL

-796 SGAGLEG
+796 SAAGLEG

-827 TGLASAYAAGHD
+827 TGLASAYAAGHE
-839 DVLKEMYED
+839 DVLAEMYED

-855 LSNVAMTLAKTD
+855 LSNVAMTLTKTD
-867 LRIARLYVEQLVPD
+867 LRIARLYVEQMVPD

-894 ELTVQ
+894 DLTVR

-904 SGQTE
+904 TGQTD
-909 LLGHDPVLA
+909 LMGHDPVLA
-918 RTLRIRDRYLDPIS
+918 RTLEVRDRYLNPIS

-939 KRHREA
+939 KRHRDA

>member
-1 MADDARSSDNGVRRS
+1 MPEPVTSG
-16 ARPLIEECAAVAD
+16 PTE
-29 TDAVPSPAP
+29 PSPSP
-38 DAALRGDIK
+38 DAALRADIK
-47 ALGEL
+47 SLGEL
-52 LGQTLV
+52 LGRTLV
-58 RQEGQQLLDLVEQ
+58 RQEGQELFDLVEE

-77 SAEPGAADEA
+77 SDDPADGERA
-87 QAQLAELDLATAI
+87 VNRLAEIDLATAI

-106 SNYFYLANVTEQAH
+106 SSYFFLANVTEQVH
-120 RARELH
+120 RGRELH
-126 AERATSGSWLA
+126 TQRATVGSWLTQA
-137 RAVDRIGVAIAD
+137 IDRIADAIDD
-149 PESKVTRDWVEEVVN
+149 PESKVTRDWVEQVVSY
-164 RLSARPVFTAHPTE
+164 LSIRPVFTAHPTE
-178 AARRTILGK
+178 AARRTILTK

-192 LLLDANPFPQ
+192 LLLDANPF
-202 PGTATDPV
+202 TESSDPV
-210 AQRRAER
+210 ARRRAER
-217 RLQELVESLWQT
+217 RLEELVESLWQT

-261 LDELAAELERIGVKL
+261 LDELAAELDRIDVTL
-276 PVDARPLSFGTWIGG
+276 PVDARPLSFGSWIGG

-297 NVTPLLTLEILALQ
+297 NVTPQLTLEILALQ
-311 HERAVDDALKIVDG
+311 HERAIEDALKVVEQ
-325 LRNSLSTSTRIAK
+325 LRATLSTSKRIAQVS
-338 ITPELEESLA
+338 PRLESSVEA
-348 QDLAALPDI
+348 DLAALSDI
-357 PARYKRLNQEEPYRL
+357 APRYKRLNQEEPYRL
-372 KATCV
+372 KAICV
-377 RQKLLNTKKR
+377 RQKLINTRRR
-387 IAKGRA
+387 IAQQRP
-393 HVPGHD
+393 HVPGQD

-404 ELVADLLLMRDSL
+404 ELVADLVLMRESL

-430 DQVIRTVSAFGLQ
+430 DQVIRTVSAFGLH

-459 IGQLIDRLGIES
+459 IGQLIDRLGGES
-471 WRYEDMPRE
+471 WRYEDMPRD

-490 RSRRPLAKL
+490 RSRRPLALL
-499 PEKIHRNGVEG
+499 PAAVHRAA
-510 FDAWGGASP
+510 DPATATP
-519 ILDETGAKTFG
+519 LLDEAAARTFG
-530 VFTAIR
+530 IFTAIR
-536 ETIERFGPD
+536 EAIDRFGPA

-572 LIDLRGGRA
+572 LIDLRGEKA
-581 QIGFVPLLEQVS
+581 QIGFVPLLETVE
-593 ELRQADTILG
+593 ELRQSDTILND
-603 ELLNDPSYRK
+603 LLSDPSYRK

-622 EIMLGYSDSNKDAGI
+622 EVMLGYSDSNKEAGI
-637 ATSQWEIHLAQ
+637 TTSQWEIHLAQ

-653 VAHRHGVRLR
+653 VAHRHGIRLR

-679 HEAIL
+679 HDAIL

-743 RWSAAMGGISDA
+743 RWTATMSGISDA
-755 AYARYRQLADDPDL
+755 AFARYRALVEDPDL
-769 PRYFLASTPVDQLGD
+769 PKYFLASTPVDQLGD

-796 SGAGLEG
+796 SGAGLAG

-827 TGLASAYAAGHD
+827 TGLAAAYEAGNA
-839 DVLKEMYED
+839 DVLAEMFEQ
-848 WHFFRNF
+848 WHFFSNF
-855 LSNVAMTLAKTD
+855 LSNVSMTLAKTD
-867 LRIARLYVEQLVPD
+867 LQIAQRYVNRLVPE
-881 ELKHVFDTIVEEH
+881 ELRHVFDTIKEEH

-899 QVLKV
+899 QVLRV
-904 SGQTE
+904 TGQKQ

-945 LAAGETPDPQLSRAL
+945 VATGQEVEPQLTRAL

>member
-1 MADDARSSDNGVRRS
+1 MADADA
-16 ARPLIEECAAVAD
+16 
-29 TDAVPSPAP
+29 DAVSTQSAPAP

-71 VRALTR
+71 IRALTR
-77 SAEPGAADEA
+77 LSDPGAADEA
-87 QAQLAELDLATAI
+87 EARLAELDLGTAI

-106 SNYFYLANVTEQAH
+106 SSYFYLANVTEQVH

-126 AERATSGSWLA
+126 AERATSGSWLS
-137 RAVDRIGVAIAD
+137 RAVDRIGAAIED

-192 LLLDANPFPQ
+192 QLLDANPFPQ

-229 DELRVAR
+229 DELRVSR

-246 LYYLDELHSGAVPDV
+246 LYYLDELHGSAVPDV

-276 PVDARPLSFGTWIGG
+276 PVDARPLTFGSWIGG

-325 LRNSLSTSTRIAK
+325 LRNSLSTSKRIAQ
-338 ITPELEESLA
+338 ITPELEESVA
-348 QDLAALPDI
+348 RDLAALPDI

-393 HVPGHD
+393 HVPGQD

-404 ELVADLLLMRDSL
+404 ELVGDLLLMRDSL

-443 LATLDVRE
+443 LATMDIRE

-510 FDAWGGASP
+510 FDAWGGAAP
-519 ILDETGAKTFG
+519 ILDEAGAKTFG

-557 VDDVYAAVLLAREAG
+557 VDDVYAAALLAREAG

-593 ELRQADTILG
+593 ELRQADRILN
-603 ELLNDPSYRK
+603 ELLSDPSYRK

-721 VAATLEA
+721 LAATLEA
-728 SVLHLGPRQSADALA
+728 SVLHIGPRQSADALA
-743 RWSAAMGGISDA
+743 RWSAAMAGISDA

-796 SGAGLEG
+796 SGANLDG

-827 TGLASAYAAGHD
+827 TGLLSAYEAGHD

-881 ELKHVFDTIVEEH
+881 DLKHVFDTIVEEH

-904 SGQTE
+904 TGQTE
-909 LLGHDPVLA
+909 LLGNDPVLA

>member
-1 MADDARSSDNGVRRS
+1 MAD
-16 ARPLIEECAAVAD
+16 I
-29 TDAVPSPAP
+29 DAVTSPPPPVPTP

-58 RQEGQQLLDLVEQ
+58 RQEGQYLLDLVEQ
-71 VRALTR
+71 IRALTR
-77 SAEPGAADEA
+77 SAEPEAADEA
-87 QAQLAELDLATAI
+87 QARLAELDLAAAI

-106 SNYFYLANVTEQAH
+106 SNYFYLANVTEQVH

-126 AERATSGSWLA
+126 TERATSGSWLS
-137 RAVDRIGVAIAD
+137 RAVDRIGAAIED
-149 PESKVTRDWVEEVVN
+149 PESKVTKDWVEEVVG

-192 LLLDANPFPQ
+192 LLLDSNPFPQ
-202 PGTATDPV
+202 QGTLTDPV
-210 AQRRAER
+210 VQRRAER

-246 LYYLDELHSGAVPDV
+246 LYYLDELHGGAVPDV

-276 PVDARPLSFGTWIGG
+276 PVDARPLTFGSWIGG

-297 NVTPLLTLEILALQ
+297 NVTPLLTLEILGLQ

-325 LRNSLSTSTRIAK
+325 LRNSLSTSTRIAQ
-338 ITPELEESLA
+338 ITPELEASVA
-348 QDLAALPDI
+348 KDLAALPDI
-357 PARYKRLNQEEPYRL
+357 PARYKRQNLEEPYRL

-377 RQKLLNTKKR
+377 RQKLLNTRKR
-387 IAKGRA
+387 ISKSRP

-430 DQVIRTVSAFGLQ
+430 DQVIRTISAFGLQ
-443 LATLDVRE
+443 LATMDIRE
-451 HADAHHHA
+451 HADAHHQA

-499 PEKIHRNGVEG
+499 PERIHRDGIEG
-510 FDAWGGASP
+510 FDAWGGAAP
-519 ILDETGAKTFG
+519 LLDEAGAKTFG
-530 VFTAIR
+530 IFTAIR

-581 QIGFVPLLEQVS
+581 EIGFVPLLEQVS
-593 ELRQADTILG
+593 ELRQADTILS

-706 KYALPS
+706 KYALPT

-743 RWSAAMGGISDA
+743 RWTATMAGISDA
-755 AYARYRQLADDPDL
+755 AFARYRQLSDDPDL

-789 RPSRRPD
+789 RPSKRPD

-827 TGLASAYAAGHD
+827 TGLTSAYDAGHE
-839 DVLKEMYED
+839 DVLAEMYED

-881 ELKHVFDTIVEEH
+881 DLKHVFDTIVEEH
-894 ELTVQ
+894 DLTVR
-899 QVLKV
+899 QVLRV
-904 SGQTE
+904 TGQSE
-909 LLGHDPVLA
+909 LLGHDPALA
-918 RTLRIRDRYLDPIS
+918 RTLEVRDRYLAPIS

-939 KRHREA
+939 KRHRDA
-945 LAAGETPDPQLSRAL
+945 LAAGEEPDPQLSRAL

>member
-1 MADDARSSDNGVRRS
+1 
-16 ARPLIEECAAVAD
+16 VAD
-29 TDAVPSPAP
+29 TDAASSSPPPAP

-58 RQEGQQLLDLVEQ
+58 RQEGAHLLDLVEQ
-71 VRALTR
+71 IRALTR
-77 SAEPGAADEA
+77 LTDPEAADQA
-87 QAQLAELDLATAI
+87 QATLAELDLATAI

-106 SNYFYLANVTEQAH
+106 SSYFYLANVTEQVH
-120 RARELH
+120 RARGLH
-126 AERATSGSWLA
+126 AERATSGSWLS
-137 RAVDRIGVAIAD
+137 RAVDRIGAAIED
-149 PESKVTRDWVEEVVN
+149 PESKVTRDWVEEVVG

-192 LLLDANPFPQ
+192 LLLDDSPFPQ
-202 PGTATDPV
+202 PGTVTDPV

-217 RLQELVESLWQT
+217 RLEELVESLWQT
-229 DELRVAR
+229 DELRVVR

-246 LYYLDELHSGAVPDV
+246 LYYLDELHGSAVPDV
-261 LDELAAELERIGVKL
+261 LDELAAELERIGVRL
-276 PVDARPLSFGTWIGG
+276 PVDARPLTFGSWIGG

-311 HERAVDDALKIVDG
+311 HDRAIEDALKTVEG
-325 LRNSLSTSTRIAK
+325 LRNSLSTSKRIAQ

-348 QDLAALPDI
+348 RDLEALPDI
-357 PARYKRLNQEEPYRL
+357 PARYRRLNLEEPYRL

-393 HVPGHD
+393 HVPGED
-399 YLNGE
+399 YLNGG

-430 DQVIRTVSAFGLQ
+430 DQVIRTVAAFGLQ
-443 LATLDVRE
+443 LATLDIRE
-451 HADAHHHA
+451 HADAHHQA

-499 PEKIHRNGVEG
+499 PEKIHRHGVEG
-510 FDAWGGASP
+510 FDAWAGATP
-519 ILDETGAKTFG
+519 ILDEAGAKTFG
-530 VFTAIR
+530 IFTAIR

-581 QIGFVPLLEQVS
+581 EIGFVPLLEQVS
-593 ELRQADTILG
+593 ELRQADTILS

-679 HEAIL
+679 HEAVL

-721 VAATLEA
+721 IAATLEA

-743 RWSAAMGGISDA
+743 RWTATMSGISDA

-784 LHLGS
+784 MHLGS

-796 SGAGLEG
+796 SDGGLEG

-827 TGLASAYAAGHD
+827 TGLTSAYDAGHEE
-839 DVLKEMYED
+839 VLAEMYED

-881 ELKHVFDTIVEEH
+881 NLKHVFDTIVEEH
-894 ELTVQ
+894 ELTVR
-899 QVLKV
+899 QVLRV
-904 SGQTE
+904 TGQSE
-909 LLGHDPVLA
+909 LLGHDPGLA
-918 RTLRIRDRYLDPIS
+918 RTLQVRDRYLDPIS

-939 KRHREA
+939 KRHRDA
-945 LAAGETPDPQLSRAL
+945 LAAGEEPDPQLSRAL

>member
-1 MADDARSSDNGVRRS
+1 MAD
-16 ARPLIEECAAVAD
+16 I
-29 TDAVPSPAP
+29 DAVTSPPPPVPTP

-58 RQEGQQLLDLVEQ
+58 RQEGQYLLDLVEQ
-71 VRALTR
+71 IRALTR
-77 SAEPGAADEA
+77 SAEPEAADEA
-87 QAQLAELDLATAI
+87 QARLAELDLAAAI

-106 SNYFYLANVTEQAH
+106 SNYFYLANVTEQVH

-126 AERATSGSWLA
+126 TERATSGSWLS
-137 RAVDRIGVAIAD
+137 RAVDRIGAAIED
-149 PESKVTRDWVEEVVN
+149 PESKVTKDWVEEVVG

-192 LLLDANPFPQ
+192 LLLDSNPFPQ
-202 PGTATDPV
+202 QGTLTDPV
-210 AQRRAER
+210 VQRRAER

-246 LYYLDELHSGAVPDV
+246 LYYLDELHGGAVPDV

-276 PVDARPLSFGTWIGG
+276 PVDAKPLTFGSWIGG

-297 NVTPLLTLEILALQ
+297 NVTPLLTLEILGLQ

-325 LRNSLSTSTRIAK
+325 LRNSLSTSTRIAQ
-338 ITPELEESLA
+338 ITPELEASVA
-348 QDLAALPDI
+348 RDLAALPDI
-357 PARYKRLNQEEPYRL
+357 PARYKRQNLEEPYRL

-377 RQKLLNTKKR
+377 RQKLLNTRKR
-387 IAKGRA
+387 ISKSRP

-430 DQVIRTVSAFGLQ
+430 DQVIRTISAFGLR
-443 LATLDVRE
+443 LATMDIRE
-451 HADAHHHA
+451 HADAHHQA

-499 PEKIHRNGVEG
+499 PERIHRDGIEG
-510 FDAWGGASP
+510 FDAWGGAAP
-519 ILDETGAKTFG
+519 LLDEAGAKTFG
-530 VFTAIR
+530 IFTAIR

-581 QIGFVPLLEQVS
+581 EIGFVPLLEQVS
-593 ELRQADTILG
+593 ELRQADTILS

-622 EIMLGYSDSNKDAGI
+622 ESMLGYSDSNKDAGI

-743 RWSAAMGGISDA
+743 RWTATMAGISDA
-755 AYARYRQLADDPDL
+755 AFARYRQLSDDPDL

-789 RPSRRPD
+789 RPSKRPD

-827 TGLASAYAAGHD
+827 TGLTSAYDAGHQ
-839 DVLKEMYED
+839 DVLAEMYED

-881 ELKHVFDTIVEEH
+881 DLKHVFDTIVEEH
-894 ELTVQ
+894 DLTVR
-899 QVLKV
+899 QVLRV
-904 SGQTE
+904 TGQSE
-909 LLGHDPVLA
+909 LLGHDPALA
-918 RTLRIRDRYLDPIS
+918 RTLEVRDRYLAPIS

-939 KRHREA
+939 KRHRDA
-945 LAAGETPDPQLSRAL
+945 LAAGEEPDPQLSRAL

>member
-1 MADDARSSDNGVRRS
+1 
-16 ARPLIEECAAVAD
+16 VAD
-29 TDAVPSPAP
+29 IDAVTSPPPPAP

-58 RQEGQQLLDLVEQ
+58 RQEGQYLLDLVEQ
-71 VRALTR
+71 IRALTR
-77 SAEPGAADEA
+77 SAEPDAADDA
-87 QAQLAELDLATAI
+87 QARLAELDLATAI

-106 SNYFYLANVTEQAH
+106 SNYFYLANVTEQVH

-126 AERATSGSWLA
+126 TERATSGSWLT
-137 RAVDRIGVAIAD
+137 RAVDRIGAAIED
-149 PESKVTRDWVEEVVN
+149 PESKVTRDWVEEVVS

-192 LLLDANPFPQ
+192 LLLDSNPFPQ
-202 PGTATDPV
+202 AGTLTDPV
-210 AQRRAER
+210 VQRRAER

-246 LYYLDELHSGAVPDV
+246 LYYLDELHGGAVPDV

-276 PVDARPLSFGTWIGG
+276 PVDARPLTFGNWIGG

-297 NVTPLLTLEILALQ
+297 NVTPLLTLEILGLQ
-311 HERAVDDALKIVDG
+311 HERAVEDALKTVEG
-325 LRNSLSTSTRIAK
+325 LRNSLSTSTRNAR
-338 ITPELEESLA
+338 ITPELEASLA
-348 QDLAALPDI
+348 RDLEALPDI
-357 PARYKRLNQEEPYRL
+357 PARYKRQNQEEPYRL

-387 IAKGRA
+387 IGKSRP

-404 ELVADLLLMRDSL
+404 ELVADLMLMRDSL

-443 LATLDVRE
+443 LATMDIRE
-451 HADAHHHA
+451 HADAHHQA

-499 PEKIHRNGVEG
+499 PERIHRDGIEG
-510 FDAWGGASP
+510 FDAWAGATP
-519 ILDETGAKTFG
+519 LLDAEGAKTFG
-530 VFTAIR
+530 IFTAIR
-536 ETIERFGPD
+536 ETFERFGPD

-581 QIGFVPLLEQVS
+581 EIGFVPLLEQVA

-637 ATSQWEIHLAQ
+637 STSQWEIHLAQ

-706 KYALPS
+706 KYALPT

-721 VAATLEA
+721 IAATLEA

-743 RWSAAMGGISDA
+743 RWTATMSGISDTA
-755 AYARYRQLADDPDL
+755 FARYRQLADDPDL

-789 RPSRRPD
+789 RPSKRPD

-827 TGLASAYAAGHD
+827 TGLTSAYDAGHE
-839 DVLKEMYED
+839 DVLAEMYRD

-881 ELKHVFDTIVEEH
+881 DLKHVFDTIVEEH
-894 ELTVQ
+894 DLTVR
-899 QVLKV
+899 QVLRV
-904 SGQTE
+904 TGQTE
-909 LLGHDPVLA
+909 LLGHDPALA
-918 RTLRIRDRYLDPIS
+918 RTLEVRDRYLAPIS

-939 KRHREA
+939 KRHRDA
-945 LAAGETPDPQLSRAL
+945 LAAGQEPDPQLSRAL